1 MKQLL
6 VKLTFALLLIFLAGA
21 SVWAQRISRQEAGE
35 LAEQFV
41 NYKNIRSELSETE
54 PIQELGHTLAW
65 IVRLEPE
72 GFILIPSDE
81 RLCAVLAYSFKG
93 SFDAQSPEWQEVMPF
108 VKNDIRKRLQL
119 AEEQKWG
126 ISRSR
131 TMLRSVERLSAFFE
145 QWPPAGATSSGG
157 WLETYWNQSAPYNAM
172 CPVDLNTG
180 NRSLV
185 GCPATAMA
193 MILDYNKEI
202 FNTTFTDDDG
212 YFHNFGSGNQYMID
226 DAHEEHDFPSFPE
239 LNVYLQ
245 EIEDVYIADNELNME
260 QIAALSF
267 ACGIAAKQVYSSSV
281 SGTYGVHQA
290 HKAWQ
295 RFGYDTCKLVYPE
308 DTTIVDRLKQNM
320 MKAHP
325 AQVGL
330 VDGPPV
336 TAGHNVVAD
345 GYNTDEF
352 FHLNFGWGGQ
362 ANAWYR
368 MPPESA
374 PYNLTSIE
382 GIVLDIAA
390 WEYHVRVQEQEHM
403 DIRIFPL
410 PAVNEVF
417 IESDQLT
424 GEKSVRVFSL
434 DGRLLQSETIR
445 FPKAKI
451 NVSELLNGLYLLDVE
466 DASVYKLI
474 K

>member
-6 VKLTFALLLIFLAGA
+6 VKLTFALLLVFLAGA
-21 SVWAQRISRQEAGE
+21 SVRAQKNSRQEARE
-35 LAEQFV
+35 LAEQFLA
-41 NYKNIRSELSETE
+41 YKNIRSELSEMEPVTE
-54 PIQELGHTLAW
+54 SGQAMAW
-65 IVRLEPE
+65 LVYLEPE

-93 SFDAQSPEWQEVMPF
+93 SLDTESPEWQEAMVF
-108 VKNDIRKRLQL
+108 IKNDIRKRQQM
-119 AEEQKWG
+119 AEDQKWG

-131 TMLRSVERLSAFFE
+131 AMLRSAERLSVVFE
-145 QWPPAGATSSGG
+145 QWPPEGTTSSGG
-157 WLETYWNQSAPYNAM
+157 WLETYWKQSAPYNAM

-193 MILDYNKEI
+193 MILDYNKDI
-202 FNTTFTDDDG
+202 FNTTFTDDDD
-212 YFHNFGSGNQYMID
+212 YFHNFGAGNQYMID
-226 DAHEEHDFPSFPE
+226 NAHTEHDFPSFPE

-245 EIEDVYIADNELNME
+245 EIENIYITEGELNME

-281 SGTYGVHQA
+281 SGTYGIHQA
-290 HKAWQ
+290 HNAWL
-295 RFGYDTCKLVYPE
+295 RFGYDTSKLVYPE
-308 DTTIVDRLKQNM
+308 DTTIVEQLKQNM
-320 MKAHP
+320 INAHP

-330 VDGPPV
+330 LDGPPV

-390 WEYHVRVQEQEHM
+390 WEYHVSVQDQEQI
-403 DIRIFPL
+403 DLKIFPL
-410 PAVNEVF
+410 PAANEVF
-417 IESDQLT
+417 IESDQLS
-424 GEKSVRVFSL
+424 GEKAARIFSL
-434 DGRLLQSETIR
+434 DGRLLQTDMLR
-445 FPKAKI
+445 FPRAKI
-451 NVSELLNGLYLLDVE
+451 SVSELPNGLYLLDVE